1 MAYTGEGVV
10 AVRETQAGG
19 TRASPP
25 LKWIVFKR
33 KELRKKYFVT

>member
-19 TRASPP
+19 TPP